1 VPNRRLTPVAIRM
14 SAMLTDHAH
23 IRVDRLS
30 GGPRKRASVAMELL
44 TGPAVL
50 ILDEPTKR

>member
-1 VPNRRLTPVAIRM
+1 M